1 MIIALAFVTAV
12 GFSQERERNREM
24 RQKMMQERQSLTPEQ
39 RAELNTK
46 RLAIQLDLTET
57 QQKDVLNLQLEMAKE
72 RSEKKQELKNK
83 AEEAGFYERT
93 NKRLDYRLNYQ
104 EKMKAILTDSQYN
117 TWKENRR
124 KVNRS
129 RAKIKQKN

>member
-46 RLAIQLDLTET
+46 RLAIQLDLTEN
-57 QQKDVLNLQLEMAKE
+57 QQKEVLNLQLEMAKE